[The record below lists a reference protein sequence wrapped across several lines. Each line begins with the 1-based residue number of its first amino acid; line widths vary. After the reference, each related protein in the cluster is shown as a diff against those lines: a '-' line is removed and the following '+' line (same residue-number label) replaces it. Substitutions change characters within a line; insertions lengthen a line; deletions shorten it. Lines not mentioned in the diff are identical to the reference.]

1 VVMSP
6 EKAATEVLVAAK
18 KVKLKELQSVQI
30 LDIFHNENVKYVT
43 IRAVLADD
51 SATLNSELLKQAE
64 IALIDATT
72 KAGFNL
78 K

>member
-1 VVMSP
+1 
-6 EKAATEVLVAAK
+6 
-18 KVKLKELQSVQI
+18 LQSVQI